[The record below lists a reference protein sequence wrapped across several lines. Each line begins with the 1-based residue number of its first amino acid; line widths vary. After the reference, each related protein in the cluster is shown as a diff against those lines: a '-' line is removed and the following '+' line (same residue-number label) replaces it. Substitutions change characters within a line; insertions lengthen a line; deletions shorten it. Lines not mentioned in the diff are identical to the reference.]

1 MMHIDP
7 KKRLSL
13 YSPHFDEMCKELD
26 AYITRVFN
34 IMEAKNTKA
43 ATIALKIDFNVLEEK
58 VSCENSPTGEREA
71 LIPHI
76 GYKIAMTMQSK
87 AEHKGDV
94 VGKGHEVI
102 QDGTAYYIVTKEEAS
117 GQLNMFNGFDEFPDE
132 NDGPDPD
139 EDELPDLDDEDAE

>member
-13 YSPHFDEMCKELD
+13 YSPHFDEMRKDLD
-26 AYITRVFN
+26 AYITRVFH
-34 IMEAKNTKA
+34 IMEAKDTKA
-43 ATIALKIDFNVLEEK
+43 STIALKIDFNVLEEK

-76 GYKIAMTMQSK
+76 GYKIAMTLQSK
-87 AEHKGDV
+87 AERKGDV

-102 QDGTAYYIVTKEEAS
+102 QDGASYYIVTKEEAS
-117 GQLNMFNGFDEFPDE
+117 GQLNMFNGY
-132 NDGPDPD
+132 
-139 EDELPDLDDEDAE
+139 DELDANDDGEEE